1 MKLYAK
7 IFFLF
12 ITFNLSYS
20 QSKVEIAKTD
30 SLYNCEKKISQN
42 NLLLNKQKFA
52 SVTPILLQV
61 QNENQEFG
69 AFQIGKRKNKLYLY
83 FKILVSNTCLKNKE
97 AIELH
102 FDNGKIIILKN
113 DYPINCEGNFVKAL
127 NNKDLNTI
135 LDNKIKII
143 KLYTFKKDYYFS
155 LKDTE
160 YTEIVQGIKCL
171 QNYKIND

>member
-7 IFFLF
+7 IFFLI
-12 ITFNLSYS
+12 ITFHFSYA
-20 QSKVEIAKTD
+20 QNKAKITESD
-30 SLYNCEKKISQN
+30 SLFNCEKNISQN

-52 SVTPILLQV
+52 STTPILLQV

-83 FKILVSNTCLKNKE
+83 FKILVNNTCLKNKE
-97 AIELH
+97 AIELQ

-113 DYPINCEGNFVKAL
+113 DYPINCDGNFVKAL
-127 NNKDLNTI
+127 KTKDLKMI

-143 KLYTFKKDYYFS
+143 RLYTFKKDYYFS
-155 LKDTE
+155 VKDTE
-160 YTEIVQGIKCL
+160 YNEIVQGIKCL
-171 QNYKIND
+171 QNYKING